1 MNTSIEQVRKNMQV
15 KETKNG
21 VRVKFNYSKEAQI
34 ACKEHKND
42 AITPAYLVKRVFDIQ
57 KQKGDVRFIKF
68 AEQFYSKANKEN
80 KGAFFEAVFKQF
92 EAMQTAKQDATGKDK
107 AKLTPDDLFKT
118 AYDAVYSMLLDRMQ
132 VTFAEPT
139 EPTE

>member
-21 VRVKFNYSKEAQI
+21 VRVKFNYSKEAQV

-42 AITPAYLVKRVFDIQ
+42 AITPAYLVKRVFEVQ
-57 KQKGDVRFIKF
+57 SEKGDQRFIKF
-68 AEQFYSKANKEN
+68 AKPFYSKANAEN
-80 KGAFFEAVFKQF
+80 KKAFFAAVFEQF
-92 EAMQTAKQDATGKDK
+92 KAMETAKQEATGKDK
-107 AKLTPDDLFKT
+107 AKLTADDKFKT

-139 EPTE
+139 E